1 MLFSRK
7 SVLVLSSLI
16 VVIAKTTEDVG
27 LTRRT
32 VSGLEI
38 KSNPDSVS
46 LRGWRTIVNK
56 GFLVNLNV
64 IEGP

>member
-1 MLFSRK
+1 M
-7 SVLVLSSLI
+7 LVLSSLT
-16 VVIAKTTEDVG
+16 VVIAMTTEDVG

-32 VSGLEI
+32 VSGLVI

-46 LRGWRTIVNK
+46 LRGERTTVNK
-56 GFLVNLNV
+56 GFLVDLNV